1 MGSMQFTAD
10 IQQLEPGSV
19 IQLIEIDGTE
29 FGMDQV
35 LRFHAHNIQE
45 EEWAAFSPQKICP
58 PLSGRETKTSPSLRT
73 EGDGVVEYRFPA
85 NAHAVRRERRKLCHR
100 AVS

>member
-1 MGSMQFTAD
+1 MSFTAD

-45 EEWAAFSPQKICP
+45 EGWAAFARHYLAGKPV
-58 PLSGRETKTSPSLRT
+58 RSPSL
-73 EGDGVVEYRFPA
+73 
-85 NAHAVRRERRKLCHR
+85 
-100 AVS
+100 

>member
-1 MGSMQFTAD
+1 MSFTAD

-45 EEWAAFSPQKICP
+45 EGWAAFAAEN
-58 PLSGRETKTSPSLRT
+58 L
-73 EGDGVVEYRFPA
+73 PA
-85 NAHAVRRERRKLCHR
+85 II
-100 AVS
+100 

>member
-1 MGSMQFTAD
+1 MSFTAD

-35 LRFHAHNIQE
+35 LQP
-45 EEWAAFSPQKICP
+45 SPQQICP
-58 PLSGRETKTSPSLRT
+58 PLSGRETSTIPIPT
-73 EGDGVVEYRFPA
+73 
-85 NAHAVRRERRKLCHR
+85 N
-100 AVS
+100 